1 MAQTSPP
8 GMTFTSRDGSK
19 KIRSPSKPCPVMLS
33 ALRARG
39 VDDPANFELR
49 SVEVESAKVLDAAV
63 EMLAANEEALA
74 PGYRKFFAAQSPS
87 HQGKPAF
94 RPSFL
99 VPPPAPRLPPRKAV
113 CSNCGKLEADQRRFQ
128 KCDGCKSAV
137 YCGSACQTAH
147 WPVHKKVR
155 PPSLLPSLPCMSLQT
170 FRCLLTQVCR
180 KDAEKLRGK
189 DTQGRESLVTPMLSY
204 RSYLQQVTGR
214 DMSGANESG
223 FSLNGAPDRR
233 EVRANDTFRN
243 IHGDDEF
250 TVKVQI
256 PGDGSF
262 GSCMVYDE
270 QRSFEVCLTRD
281 VPGAEKI
288 HWIIRSG
295 GPMGLKGYFAA
306 RRDGAHLRIFLDRLL
321 DPPSW

>member
-1 MAQTSPP
+1 
-8 GMTFTSRDGSK
+8 
-19 KIRSPSKPCPVMLS
+19 
-33 ALRARG
+33 
-39 VDDPANFELR
+39 
-49 SVEVESAKVLDAAV
+49 
-63 EMLAANEEALA
+63 
-74 PGYRKFFAAQSPS
+74 
-87 HQGKPAF
+87 
-94 RPSFL
+94 
-99 VPPPAPRLPPRKAV
+99 
-113 CSNCGKLEADQRRFQ
+113 
-128 KCDGCKSAV
+128 
-137 YCGSACQTAH
+137 
-147 WPVHKKVR
+147 
-155 PPSLLPSLPCMSLQT
+155 
-170 FRCLLTQVCR
+170 VCR

-256 PGDGSF
+256 PVDGSF
-262 GSCMVYDE
+262 GPCMVYDK
-270 QRSFEVCLTRD
+270 QRSFEVSLTRD